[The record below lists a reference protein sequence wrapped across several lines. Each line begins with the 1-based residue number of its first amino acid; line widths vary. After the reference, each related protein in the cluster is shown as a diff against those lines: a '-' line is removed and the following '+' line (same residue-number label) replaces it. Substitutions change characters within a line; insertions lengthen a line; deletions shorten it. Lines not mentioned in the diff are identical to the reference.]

1 MQQAL
6 SGKAGVT
13 LLQGVTGSGKT
24 LVYIRL
30 AQELLHR
37 GKSVMLLVPEIALTP
52 QMMARFTAYF
62 GDEVALL
69 HSGLRLTERYDQ
81 FKRIRRGEAR
91 IVLGTRSAVFAP
103 LRDIGLIVMDEEQES
118 SYESETAPCY
128 HARDIA
134 KYRCIQEGA
143 RLLLGSATPTVET
156 AYWAEKGDYQR
167 ALLRRRYNRQALP
180 TVILADLR
188 QELLEG
194 RNGIISRPLYEELQK
209 NLDAGEQSILFLNPN
224 VVIVT
229 NVEAD
234 HLDHYSGIEEI
245 EATFAKFMSLV
256 GEDGTVIV
264 CGEDPHLVELAKST
278 GRHVLS
284 YGFAESNDIV
294 CMHPDVKGIQSD
306 FIVRFEDG
314 TEHAVEIKSNPGR
327 HNMLN
332 ATAVLTVAHVLGLDI
347 DAAAKALSSFE
358 GVRRRF
364 THVGDIDGITVVDD
378 YGHHPTEI
386 KATLAA
392 ASSLGYKHVD
402 VVFQPHRYSRL
413 QALCDDF
420 ADAFANA
427 DKLLLIDVFS
437 AGEMPIPGVTS
448 KMLADTVRAKHPGKE
463 VVYCSSRLELN
474 QELEQMVGAGDLLL
488 TMGAGDVTTV
498 GPEFIEYLT
507 AKKDA

>member
-1 MQQAL
+1 MLSAL
-6 SGKAGVT
+6 GHGYTTVAVAGTHGKTTTSSMCATMLDRMGLDPSFLIGGIVEGYDT
-13 LLQGVTGSGKT
+13 NGKNGSGD
-24 LVYIRL
+24 
-30 AQELLHR
+30 
-37 GKSVMLLVPEIALTP
+37 
-52 QMMARFTAYF
+52 YF
-62 GDEVALL
+62 VAEADE
-69 HSGLRLTERYDQ
+69 SD
-81 FKRIRRGEAR
+81 
-91 IVLGTRSAVFAP
+91 
-103 LRDIGLIVMDEEQES
+103 S
-118 SYESETAPCY
+118 SF
-128 HARDIA
+128 
-134 KYRCIQEGA
+134 
-143 RLLLGSATPTVET
+143 
-156 AYWAEKGDYQR
+156 
-167 ALLRRRYNRQALP
+167 
-180 TVILADLR
+180 
-188 QELLEG
+188 
-194 RNGIISRPLYEELQK
+194 
-209 NLDAGEQSILFLNPN
+209 LFLNPN

-284 YGFAESNDIV
+284 YGFAETNDIV
-294 CMHPDVKGIQSD
+294 CVHPDVKGIQSD
-306 FIVRFEDG
+306 FIVRFDDG

-364 THVGDIDGITVVDD
+364 THVGDIDGITWLTITAIIHRDQGDARCCLFAGLQTCRRRV
-378 YGHHPTEI
+378 P
-386 KATLAA
+386 AA
-392 ASSLGYKHVD
+392 PLFA
-402 VVFQPHRYSRL
+402 PA
-413 QALCDDF
+413 ALCDDF

-474 QELEQMVGAGDLLL
+474 EELEKMVGEGDLLL

>member
-1 MQQAL
+1 MSLLKCPKCGEMFSDSYKTCPFCEEDEAFANG
-6 SGKAGVT
+6 GKKPVNPGRRVHRQKSPSILGPTLVLVLVLVAGVLLYT
-13 LLQGVTGSGKT
+13 LIGSGK
-24 LVYIRL
+24 
-30 AQELLHR
+30 
-37 GKSVMLLVPEIALTP
+37 
-52 QMMARFTAYF
+52 
-62 GDEVALL
+62 
-69 HSGLRLTERYDQ
+69 SGADRPDPPKNPTEDVDPNQ
-81 FKRIRRGEAR
+81 
-91 IVLGTRSAVFAP
+91 P
-103 LRDIGLIVMDEEQES
+103 
-118 SYESETAPCY
+118 
-128 HARDIA
+128 
-134 KYRCIQEGA
+134 
-143 RLLLGSATPTVET
+143 ATPTVKLSLDQT
-156 AYWAEKGDYQR
+156 ALELTVGGTGKLTATGAE
-167 ALLRRRYNRQALP
+167 
-180 TVILADLR
+180 
-188 QELLEG
+188 
-194 RNGIISRPLYEELQK
+194 GITWTSS
-209 NLDAGEQSILFLNPN
+209 NAG
-224 VVIVT
+224 V
-229 NVEAD
+229 A
-234 HLDHYSGIEEI
+234 
-245 EATFAKFMSLV
+245 AV

-474 QELEQMVGAGDLLL
+474 QELEQMVGEGDLLL

>member
-1 MQQAL
+1 MMFTTDYTKHL
-6 SGKAGVT
+6 LDNVKKIHFIGCGGSGMYPLIQILNAKGYEISGSDVLDGSIIRYEREMGVKVT
-13 LLQGVTGSGKT
+13 LGHNADNVIGAD
-24 LVYIRL
+24 LVVY
-30 AQELLHR
+30 
-37 GKSVMLLVPEIALTP
+37 
-52 QMMARFTAYF
+52 
-62 GDEVALL
+62 
-69 HSGLRLTERYDQ
+69 
-81 FKRIRRGEAR
+81 
-91 IVLGTRSAVFAP
+91 SAA
-103 LRDIGLIVMDEEQES
+103 
-118 SYESETAPCY
+118 
-128 HARDIA
+128 IA
-134 KYRCIQEGA
+134 KDNVELNAAASYGI
-143 RLLLGSATPTVET
+143 PTVERSVLLGYVSRLYKNSICVSGT
-156 AYWAEKGDYQR
+156 HGKTTTSSMCATMLDRMGLDPSFLIGGIVEGYDTNGKNGSGDYFV
-167 ALLRRRYNRQALP
+167 AE
-180 TVILADLR
+180 AD
-188 QELLEG
+188 E
-194 RNGIISRPLYEELQK
+194 S
-209 NLDAGEQSILFLNPN
+209 DSSFLFLNPN

-245 EATFAKFMSLV
+245 EATFAKFMGLV

-284 YGFAESNDIV
+284 YGFAENNDIV
-294 CMHPDVKGIQSD
+294 CVHPDVKGIQSD

-474 QELEQMVGAGDLLL
+474 QELEKLVGEGDLLL

>member
-1 MQQAL
+1 MALRQPVPVEQADAVGAVHFIAAGGAGM
-6 SGKAGVT
+6 SGIAAAYAALGVPTSGSDMADSDTLRKLAREGVT
-13 LLQGVTGSGKT
+13 TYVGHDPAQLGDAATVVVSSAIRESNVELAEARRRGLRVWHRSAALAGLMVGRRGVAITGTHGKT
-24 LVYIRL
+24 TTTGMTATMLVAVGADPSYVI
-30 AQELLHR
+30 
-37 GKSVMLLVPEIALTP
+37 GSPLT
-52 QMMARFTAYF
+52 AT
-62 GDEVALL
+62 G
-69 HSGLRLTERYDQ
+69 
-81 FKRIRRGEAR
+81 
-91 IVLGTRSAVFAP
+91 
-103 LRDIGLIVMDEEQES
+103 ES
-118 SYESETAPCY
+118 SHLGVGDAFVIEADES
-128 HARDIA
+128 D
-134 KYRCIQEGA
+134 
-143 RLLLGSATPTVET
+143 GSFLQYP
-156 AYWAEKGDYQR
+156 AE
-167 ALLRRRYNRQALP
+167 
-180 TVILADLR
+180 I
-188 QELLEG
+188 
-194 RNGIISRPLYEELQK
+194 
-209 NLDAGEQSILFLNPN
+209 
-224 VVIVT
+224 VVVT

-474 QELEQMVGAGDLLL
+474 QELEQMVGEGDLLL

-498 GPEFIEYLT
+498 GPEFLEYLT

>member
-1 MQQAL
+1 MSLLKCPKCGEMFSDSYKTCPFCEEDEAFANG
-6 SGKAGVT
+6 GKKPVNPGRRVHRQKSPSILGPTLVLVLVLVAGVLLYT
-13 LLQGVTGSGKT
+13 LIGSGK
-24 LVYIRL
+24 
-30 AQELLHR
+30 
-37 GKSVMLLVPEIALTP
+37 
-52 QMMARFTAYF
+52 
-62 GDEVALL
+62 
-69 HSGLRLTERYDQ
+69 SGADRPDPPKNPTEDVDPNQ
-81 FKRIRRGEAR
+81 
-91 IVLGTRSAVFAP
+91 P
-103 LRDIGLIVMDEEQES
+103 
-118 SYESETAPCY
+118 
-128 HARDIA
+128 
-134 KYRCIQEGA
+134 
-143 RLLLGSATPTVET
+143 ATPTVKLSLDQT
-156 AYWAEKGDYQR
+156 ALELTVGGTGKLTATGAE
-167 ALLRRRYNRQALP
+167 
-180 TVILADLR
+180 
-188 QELLEG
+188 
-194 RNGIISRPLYEELQK
+194 GITWTSS
-209 NLDAGEQSILFLNPN
+209 NAG
-224 VVIVT
+224 V
-229 NVEAD
+229 A
-234 HLDHYSGIEEI
+234 
-245 EATFAKFMSLV
+245 AV

-314 TEHAVEIKSNPGR
+314 TEHAVEIKSNPGC

-474 QELEQMVGAGDLLL
+474 QELEQMVGEGDLLL

>member
-1 MQQAL
+1 MADSQTATSAPEFKSAHFIGIGGAGMSGIAL
-6 SGKAGVT
+6 VLHERGYA
-13 LLQGVTGSGKT
+13 VTGSDLKTSRYIRQLTRAGVKVHVGHEAATIDEVKPDVVVVSTAIPESNPELVRARELGIPVWPRAKMLSALGHGYTTVAVAGTHGKT
-24 LVYIRL
+24 TTSSMCATMLDRMGLDPSFLIGGIVEGYDTN
-30 AQELLHR
+30 
-37 GKSVMLLVPEIALTP
+37 GKN
-52 QMMARFTAYF
+52 
-62 GDEVALL
+62 
-69 HSGLRLTERYDQ
+69 
-81 FKRIRRGEAR
+81 
-91 IVLGTRSAVFAP
+91 
-103 LRDIGLIVMDEEQES
+103 
-118 SYESETAPCY
+118 
-128 HARDIA
+128 
-134 KYRCIQEGA
+134 
-143 RLLLGSATPTVET
+143 GS
-156 AYWAEKGDYQR
+156 GDYFV
-167 ALLRRRYNRQALP
+167 AE
-180 TVILADLR
+180 AD
-188 QELLEG
+188 E
-194 RNGIISRPLYEELQK
+194 S
-209 NLDAGEQSILFLNPN
+209 DSSFLFLNPN

-314 TEHAVEIKSNPGR
+314 TERAVEIKSNPGR

-427 DKLLLIDVFS
+427 DKHVHF
-437 AGEMPIPGVTS
+437 G
-448 KMLADTVRAKHPGKE
+448 
-463 VVYCSSRLELN
+463 
-474 QELEQMVGAGDLLL
+474 
-488 TMGAGDVTTV
+488 
-498 GPEFIEYLT
+498 
-507 AKKDA
+507 

>member
-1 MQQAL
+1 MGHEAATIDEVKPDVVVVSTAIPESNPELVRARELGIPVWPRAKMLSAL
-6 SGKAGVT
+6 GHGYTTVAVAGTHGKTTTSSMCATMLDRMGLDPSFLIGGIVEGYDT
-13 LLQGVTGSGKT
+13 NGKNGSGD
-24 LVYIRL
+24 
-30 AQELLHR
+30 
-37 GKSVMLLVPEIALTP
+37 
-52 QMMARFTAYF
+52 YF
-62 GDEVALL
+62 VAEADE
-69 HSGLRLTERYDQ
+69 SD
-81 FKRIRRGEAR
+81 
-91 IVLGTRSAVFAP
+91 
-103 LRDIGLIVMDEEQES
+103 S
-118 SYESETAPCY
+118 SF
-128 HARDIA
+128 
-134 KYRCIQEGA
+134 
-143 RLLLGSATPTVET
+143 
-156 AYWAEKGDYQR
+156 
-167 ALLRRRYNRQALP
+167 
-180 TVILADLR
+180 
-188 QELLEG
+188 
-194 RNGIISRPLYEELQK
+194 
-209 NLDAGEQSILFLNPN
+209 LFLNPN

-245 EATFAKFMSLV
+245 EATFAKFMGLV
-256 GEDGTVIV
+256 GEDGHRHRLRR
-264 CGEDPHLVELAKST
+264 GPAS
-278 GRHVLS
+278 GRARQVDGPSCAFLC
-284 YGFAESNDIV
+284 FAENNDIV
-294 CMHPDVKGIQSD
+294 CVHPDVKGIQSD

-474 QELEQMVGAGDLLL
+474 QELEKLVGEGDLLL

>member
-1 MQQAL
+1 MADSQTATSAPEFKSAHFIGIGGAGMSGIAL
-6 SGKAGVT
+6 VLHERGYT
-13 LLQGVTGSGKT
+13 VTGSDLKTSRYIRQLTRAGVKVHVGHEAATIDEVKPDVVVVSTAIPESNPELVRARELGIPVWPRAKMLSALGHGYTTVAVAGTHGKT
-24 LVYIRL
+24 TTSSMCATMLDRMGLDPSFLIGGIVEGYDTN
-30 AQELLHR
+30 
-37 GKSVMLLVPEIALTP
+37 GKN
-52 QMMARFTAYF
+52 
-62 GDEVALL
+62 
-69 HSGLRLTERYDQ
+69 
-81 FKRIRRGEAR
+81 
-91 IVLGTRSAVFAP
+91 
-103 LRDIGLIVMDEEQES
+103 
-118 SYESETAPCY
+118 
-128 HARDIA
+128 
-134 KYRCIQEGA
+134 
-143 RLLLGSATPTVET
+143 GS
-156 AYWAEKGDYQR
+156 GDYFV
-167 ALLRRRYNRQALP
+167 AE
-180 TVILADLR
+180 AD
-188 QELLEG
+188 E
-194 RNGIISRPLYEELQK
+194 S
-209 NLDAGEQSILFLNPN
+209 DSSFLFLNPN

-278 GRHVLS
+278 GRRVLS
-284 YGFAESNDIV
+284 YGFAETNDIV
-294 CMHPDVKGIQSD
+294 CVHPDVKGIQSD
-306 FIVRFEDG
+306 FTVRFEDG

-332 ATAVLTVAHVLGLDI
+332 ATAVLTVAHVLDLDI

-448 KMLADTVRAKHPGKE
+448 KMLADTVRVKHPGKE

-474 QELEQMVGAGDLLL
+474 QELEQMVGEGDLLL

-498 GPEFIEYLT
+498 GPEFIDYLT